1 VRSSVGVVQAVKEF
15 CLAED
20 WELLYLAL
28 HPEMYGDVVLR
39 KV

>member
-1 VRSSVGVVQAVKEF
+1 MNPPVERGWRE
-15 CLAED
+15 LAED

-39 KV
+39 KI